1 MKYIAAALVLFVL
14 AGCGSS
20 TTRTGQPTGPT
31 PEPDPVTP
39 PGVPEP
45 TGVIYRP
52 LRNAAYIMER
62 HDSLSLQLPGGANQ
76 QQLIQRTAFVSV
88 TLVPDTGGYQA
99 TIVLD
104 SLHATANGAPATLDS
119 LVPAWG
125 TRWTGRLSSSGDL
138 SALTA
143 DRSTTL
149 GDQVGST
156 LRSLFPG
163 LPPGGVR
170 EGMEWSDT
178 TDVPIRADAFDA
190 VERGVTRYRSVDSD
204 EPEAR
209 NAIKLESTGSY
220 ERKGKGTQF
229 DQQLEMSGTG
239 SRTAVH
245 YFGEDGILVSARGR
259 DEGNMTITVP
269 EVGQT
274 VPVKHA
280 GSYTITSRARPKR

>member
-1 MKYIAAALVLFVL
+1 
-14 AGCGSS
+14 
-20 TTRTGQPTGPT
+20 
-31 PEPDPVTP
+31 VTP

-52 LRNAAYIMER
+52 LRNAGYILER
-62 HDSLSLQLPGGANQ
+62 HDSLSLQLPGGASQ
-76 QQLIQRTAFVSV
+76 QQLIHRTAFVSV
-88 TLVPDTGGYQA
+88 TLNPDTGGYQA

-170 EGMEWSDT
+170 EGMEWTDT

-190 VERGVTRYRSVDSD
+190 VERGVTRYRSLDSD
-204 EPEAR
+204 EPRAR
-209 NAIKLESTGSY
+209 NAIKLESTGSF

-269 EVGQT
+269 AVGQT

-280 GSYTITSRARPKR
+280 GSYSITSRAQPKR

>member
-1 MKYIAAALVLFVL
+1 VKHIATALVLFAL

-20 TTRTGQPTGPT
+20 TTRSGEPDGPT
-31 PEPDPVTP
+31 PQPGPVTP

-52 LRNAAYIMER
+52 IRNAAYVLER
-62 HDSLSLQLPGGANQ
+62 HDSLFLQLPGNASQ
-76 QQLIQRTAFVSV
+76 QQLIDRTAFVSV

-99 TIVLD
+99 TLVLD
-104 SLHATANGAPATLDS
+104 SLHATANGAPASLDS

-125 TRWTGRLSSSGDL
+125 TRWTGRLSPNGDL

-163 LPPGGVR
+163 LPSGGVR
-170 EGMEWSDT
+170 VGMEWTDT

-190 VERGVTRYRSVDSD
+190 SERGITRYRSMDSD
-204 EPEAR
+204 EPRAR
-209 NAIKLESTGSY
+209 NAIKLESTGTY
-220 ERKGKGTQF
+220 ERKGKGVQF

-245 YFGEDGILVSARGR
+245 YFGQDGVLISARGR
-259 DEGNMTITVP
+259 DAGDMTITVP
-269 EVGQT
+269 AVGQT
-274 VPVKHA
+274 VPVKQA
-280 GSYTITSRARPKR
+280 GSYTLTARTQPKR

>member
-1 MKYIAAALVLFVL
+1 VKHIAAALVLFAL

-20 TTRTGQPTGPT
+20 TARTGEPNSPSPQPG
-31 PEPDPVTP
+31 PVTP
-39 PGVPEP
+39 PGAPEP
-45 TGVIYRP
+45 TGIIYRP
-52 LRNAAYIMER
+52 IQNAAYTLER
-62 HDSLSLQLPGGANQ
+62 HDSLFLQLPGGANQ
-76 QQLIQRTAFVSV
+76 QQLIDRTAFVSV

-104 SLHATANGAPATLDS
+104 SLHAVANGAPASLDS

-138 SALTA
+138 SALKA

-163 LPPGGVR
+163 LPNGGVR
-170 EGMEWSDT
+170 AGMQWTDT

-190 VERGVTRYRSVDSD
+190 SERGVTHYRSLDSD
-204 EPEAR
+204 EPRAK

-220 ERKGKGTQF
+220 ERKGKGVQF
-229 DQQLEMSGTG
+229 EQQLEMSGAG
-239 SRTAVH
+239 SRTGVH
-245 YFGEDGILVSARGR
+245 YFGQDGVLISARGS
-259 DEGNMTITVP
+259 DAGNMTITVP
-269 EVGQT
+269 AVGQT
-274 VPVKHA
+274 VPVKQA
-280 GSYTITSRARPKR
+280 GSYTITSRGQPRR